1 MASSPELR
9 KEREWGEGA
18 NGQQGKAPEWVWSF
32 IGPAWSRCR
41 VHLEGEDWAMQVV
54 LLMRRCEL
62 VPVLGVAR
70 AGVCGFGHGTVGFR
84 VGTSET
90 ARGAVCQAS

>member
-1 MASSPELR
+1 VR
-9 KEREWGEGA
+9 G
-18 NGQQGKAPEWVWSF
+18 F

-41 VHLEGEDWAMQVV
+41 VHLEGEDWAMQAV

-70 AGVCGFGHGTVGFR
+70 AGVRGFGHDTVGFR
-84 VGTSET
+84 AGTSET
-90 ARGAVCQAS
+90 ACGAMCQAS